1 MAKSMLDIYNSV
13 YEKFTRYQYIPALA
27 TGELVSLITLYVA
40 GMAIAIYKL
49 PLSGPLTTM
58 HIYAGAFAVIL
69 AIGIYAS
76 AATANS
82 HTLKVLAILDILSAL
97 VGGLWGLFYFGGFNI
112 PDYALGMG
120 TGFIFTVAFTS
131 AILFYSIKNP
141 DTSRYNTTLLVSIVE
156 AILLSGA
163 FVAGTNVLLNVVQF
177 PLKATW
183 EAALLSIHISLGV
196 LSGLGGVLLFSLSY
210 ISDRKDIFRY
220 SLLTII
226 FIGIAAAAGLT
237 YYHALD
243 YAPSYIMAV
252 SLLIA
257 IINSVGVIVYSS

>member
-13 YEKFTRYQYIPALA
+13 YEKFSRYQYTPALA
-27 TGELVSLITLYVA
+27 TAELASLITLYVA
-40 GMAIAIYKL
+40 GMAIAIYRL
-49 PLSGPLTTM
+49 PLSGPLMAT
-58 HIYAGAFAVIL
+58 HIYAAALAVIF

-76 AATANS
+76 ATTANS
-82 HTLKVLAILDILSAL
+82 HTLRVLAVLDILSVLTGAFE
-97 VGGLWGLFYFGGFNI
+97 GLFYFGGFTI

-120 TGFIFTVAFTS
+120 TGFVFTVVFTS

-141 DTSRYNTTLLVSIVE
+141 DTSRYNITLIASIVE

-177 PLKATW
+177 PLKAAW

-196 LSGLGGVLLFSLSY
+196 LSGLGGVLLFALSY
-210 ISDRKDIFRY
+210 LSDRKDIFRL

-226 FIGIAAAAGLT
+226 FIGIAAAGGLA
-237 YYHALD
+237 YYHAYD

-257 IINSVGVIVYSS
+257 IINSVGVVVYSS